1 MIKRKRGRPKGSK
14 NKPKTIVK
22 KRGRPKGSKNKP
34 KPEAKKR
41 GRPRKEAVQ
50 KTVYPM
56 VDGISLVRRAAGSN
70 KETRIYA
77 AKKKYTGQLTDKKEA
92 LYAAMKLNAKQKNIL
107 ST

>member
-56 VDGISLVRRAAGSN
+56 VDGISLVRRAPGSN
-70 KETRIYA
+70 KENHRFVVCPDNEVIGYY
-77 AKKKYTGQLTDKKEA
+77 KSFNEA
-92 LYAAMKLNAKQKNIL
+92 LKVMKEYAK
-107 ST
+107 